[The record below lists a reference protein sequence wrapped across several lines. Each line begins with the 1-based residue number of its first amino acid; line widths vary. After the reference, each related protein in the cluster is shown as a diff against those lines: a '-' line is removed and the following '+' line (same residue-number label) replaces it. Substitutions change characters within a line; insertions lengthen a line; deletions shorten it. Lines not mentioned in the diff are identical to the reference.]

1 MEKKVS
7 VIYISEEPNM
17 KKKIAL
23 IQMDVALGKPEENFA
38 HAENLLTRAAESG
51 ADILV
56 LPELWNTGFLP
67 KPHEALVSMADVAG
81 KETISLCGAIAK
93 KYGVNIVAGSV
104 TVREG
109 DSLVNRAHIFDRGGA
124 LIETYDKIHAFTLV
138 GEEKHFKGGT
148 KTVRFLLDDIPCS
161 AAICYDVRFC
171 ELIRAEAL
179 SGVDLFFLPAAWPLL
194 RLYHWEILNKARAVE
209 NQMYLCA
216 VNESGYAG
224 KTKYAGNSLLLSP
237 WGEEILRLP
246 EEETIQTGE
255 IDLDTIRDIRES
267 INVFRDRKPELY
279 HLS

>member
-1 MEKKVS
+1 
-7 VIYISEEPNM
+7 M

-23 IQMDVALGKPEENFA
+23 IQMDVALGEPDKNFA
-38 HAENLLTRAAESG
+38 HAEALLSRAAESG

-67 KPHEALVSMADVAG
+67 KPHEALVSMSDVDG
-81 KETISLCGAIAK
+81 KETISLCSGVAK

-104 TVREG
+104 AVRIG
-109 DSLVNRAHIFDRGGA
+109 DTLVNRAHIFDRSGT
-124 LIETYDKIHAFTLV
+124 LIATYDKMHAFTLV
-138 GEEKHFKGGT
+138 GEEKHFRGGT

-179 SGVDLFFLPAAWPLL
+179 SGIDIFFLPAAWPLL
-194 RLYHWEILNKARAVE
+194 RLYHWEILNKARAIE
-209 NQMYLCA
+209 NQMFLCA

-237 WGEEILRLP
+237 WGDEILRLP

-255 IDLDTIRDIRES
+255 IDLDVLQNIRES
-267 INVFRDRKPELY
+267 INVFRDRKPECY